1 MAVSGFSRDRLLE
14 QGFPPERTIVHYIGV
29 DTDAFRPASTRPT
42 ENLALFTGRLSPE
55 KGPDFFVRAMAA
67 VQREAPA
74 TRAVIVGDGP
84 MRPELEAL
92 AERCGARIEFTGRIA
107 HPAVREW
114 LRRATVFCAP
124 SVALAN
130 GQAEAFGLALIE
142 AQACGIPVAGFA
154 TGGISEATA
163 HGVTGL
169 QIGRAHV

>member
-1 MAVSGFSRDRLLE
+1 
-14 QGFPPERTIVHYIGV
+14 
-29 DTDAFRPASTRPT
+29 
-42 ENLALFTGRLSPE
+42 
-55 KGPDFFVRAMAA
+55 
-67 VQREAPA
+67 
-74 TRAVIVGDGP
+74 

-130 GQAEAFGLALIE
+130 GQAEAFGLALND
-142 AQACGIPVAGFA
+142 AQARSIPVAGFA
-154 TGGISEATA
+154 TGGISEATP

-169 QIGRAHV
+169 LAAGGDWMQMAQNILHMQQTPPLPDRMHPTPR

>member
-92 AERCGARIEFTGRIA
+92 AERCGARIELTRRTA
-107 HPAVREW
+107 PPAARAW
-114 LRRATVFCAP
+114 LTP
-124 SVALAN
+124 
-130 GQAEAFGLALIE
+130 
-142 AQACGIPVAGFA
+142 
-154 TGGISEATA
+154 ATA
-163 HGVTGL
+163 FSAPHVPTATSAAAAT
-169 QIGRAHV
+169 RARLCS